1 MLRERSLAQSG
12 PPLLC
17 CEKCKKKSPK
27 RFTLAG
33 KNVIVYVMAMSS
45 AQTEDGER
53 RETGEETVWSLCLS
67 GRTMR

>member
-27 RFTLAG
+27 RFTLAR

-45 AQTEDGER
+45 AQTEDGEM
-53 RETGEETVWSLCLS
+53 TACWQFSQIADA
-67 GRTMR
+67 